1 MAIGLIVEKCGMS
14 RLFSNDGQSVPVT
27 VLKMN
32 PTFIV
37 QIKTVAIDGYAS
49 LQVTTGEKKQN
60 KVTQPL
66 QGHFKKAG
74 VKPGLGLWEFRFTSD
89 AELEGYK
96 VGDELSLEKLFVE
109 GQKID
114 VTSRSKG
121 KGFAGTVKRHNFA
134 TQDATHGNSRSHRV
148 PGSIGQNQ
156 TPGRVFKG
164 KKMAG
169 HMGSEQCTVQSQCIA
184 KIDLDKN
191 LVMVKGGVPGA
202 PGGLVII
209 SAAIKVKVA
218 PGTRVMGGDK

>member
-1 MAIGLIVEKCGMS
+1 MAIGLVVEKCGMS
-14 RLFSNDGQSVPVT
+14 RLFSDDRHSVPVT
-27 VLKMN
+27 VLKMS

-37 QIKTVAIDGYAS
+37 QIKTVATDGYAS

-74 VKPGLGLWEFRFTSD
+74 VKPGLGLWEFRLSSD
-89 AELEGYK
+89 EDLVNFK

-114 VTSRSKG
+114 VTSHSKG

-134 TQDATHGNSRSHRV
+134 TQDASHGNSRSHRV

-156 TPGRVFKG
+156 TPGKVFKG

-169 HMGSEQCTVQSQCIA
+169 QMGNVQCTVQSQRIV
-184 KIDLDKN
+184 KIDLEKS

-209 SAAIKVKVA
+209 TPAVKEKS
-218 PGTRVMGGDK
+218 GDK

>member
-1 MAIGLIVEKCGMS
+1 MAIGLVVEKCGMS
-14 RLFSNDGQSVPVT
+14 RLFSEDGRSVPVT
-27 VLKMN
+27 VLKMS

-74 VKPGLGLWEFRFTSD
+74 VKPGLGLWEFRLEND
-89 AELEGYK
+89 AALANYK
-96 VGDELSLEKLFVE
+96 VGDELSIDKIFSE
-109 GQKID
+109 GQKVD
-114 VTSRSKG
+114 VTSQSKG

-134 TQDATHGNSRSHRV
+134 TQDASHGNSRSHRV

-169 HMGSEQCTVQSQCIA
+169 QMGNVQCTIQSQFIV
-184 KIDLDKN
+184 KLDLENN
-191 LVMVKGGVPGA
+191 LIMVKGGVPGA
-202 PGGLVII
+202 PGGKVIVCP
-209 SAAIKVKVA
+209 AVKVKVA
-218 PGTRVMGGDK
+218 RKDRAVGGGK

>member
-1 MAIGLIVEKCGMS
+1 MAIGLVVEKCGMS
-14 RLFSNDGQSVPVT
+14 RLFSDDGQSVPVT
-27 VLKMN
+27 VLKLS

-60 KVTQPL
+60 KVSQPL

-74 VKPGLGLWEFRFTSD
+74 VKPGLGLWEFR
-89 AELEGYK
+89 LEGDADAAAFQ
-96 VGDELSLEKLFVE
+96 VGEELNLGKLFAE
-109 GQKID
+109 GQKVD
-114 VTSRSKG
+114 VTAHSKG

-134 TQDATHGNSRSHRV
+134 TQDASHGNSRSHRV

-169 HMGSEQCTVQSQCIA
+169 QMGNVQCTVQSQRIV

-191 LVMVKGGVPGA
+191 LIMVKGGVPGA
-202 PGGLVII
+202 PGRLVII
-209 SAAIKVKVA
+209 SPAAKIKLKA
-218 PGTRVMGGDK
+218 GDK

>member
-14 RLFSNDGQSVPVT
+14 RLFSDDGQSVPVT
-27 VLKMN
+27 VLKMS

-49 LQVTTGEKKQN
+49 LQVTTGEKRQN

-74 VKPGLGLWEFRFTSD
+74 VKPGLGLWEFRLPGD
-89 AELEGYK
+89 ADLADYK
-96 VGDELSLEKLFVE
+96 VGDELSLEKIFVE

-114 VTSRSKG
+114 VTSHSKG

-134 TQDATHGNSRSHRV
+134 TQDASHGNSRSHRV

-156 TPGRVFKG
+156 TPGKVFKG

-169 HMGSEQCTVQSQCIA
+169 QMGNVQCTVQSQRIV
-184 KIDLDKN
+184 KIDLSKN

-209 SAAIKVKVA
+209 TPAVKVKS
-218 PGTRVMGGDK
+218 GDK